1 MNRYAESGVPSSGV
15 DVTMLQQLLLHT
27 REAKREDVGAMANI
41 FIQSFRHDK
50 IAQLLYPHDSIW
62 PDVVEMIRHYLLDDF
77 TYLVLAEDEY
87 TDTIVGW
94 TSVSLVAAGVD
105 DYFDYCD
112 STVWAGRQLLRREAR
127 DRGEGPVPVDE
138 MKRAAL
144 ISKLREHNRNG
155 QNRHVDRD
163 RLAFNTIAIKPD
175 VFQPEIQEIA
185 YRLIDHIR
193 DVAKSER
200 LPLWAQIPENSLGD
214 LEKLYEGTGF
224 AQMGSFELD
233 LNRYTTEEH
242 RKGSNW
248 RVQKWTQWVLRAGN

>member
-1 MNRYAESGVPSSGV
+1 MSRYAGSRVPSSGV
-15 DVTMLQQLLLHT
+15 DVTMLQHLLLHT

-62 PDVVEMIRHYLLDDF
+62 PDVVEMIRTYLLDEF

-94 TSVSLVAAGVD
+94 TSVSLVAAGVE
-105 DYFDYCD
+105 DYFNYCD
-112 STVWAGRQLLRREAR
+112 STVWAGRRLLRREAR
-127 DRGEGPVPVDE
+127 DRGEGPVPMGE

-144 ISKLREHNRNG
+144 ISKLREHNRDG
-155 QNRHVDRD
+155 QNRHSDRD
-163 RLAFNTIAIKPD
+163 RLVINTIAIKPD
-175 VFQPEIQEIA
+175 VFESEIQEIA

-193 DVAKSER
+193 DVAKRER
-200 LPLWAQIPENSLGD
+200 LPLWAQIPGNSLGD
-214 LEKLYEGTGF
+214 LEELYKGTGF
-224 AQMGSFELD
+224 AQVGSFDLD

-242 RKGSNW
+242 RSRSNW
-248 RVQKWTQWVLRAGN
+248 TIQKWTQWVLRAEN